1 LSGRSLRL
9 GIGVLASVGA
19 GLAGY
24 LLYIRHTGGALSC
37 TTGGCETVQSSRYA
51 EVFGIPVAAL
61 GLAGYV
67 AILLTSWSRSELA
80 RAGQAA
86 VALAALAFSSYLV
99 FVQLHLIGAVCEWCL
114 VSDAVT
120 AVVAVLVLLRLR
132 TAGERRNVPRSDV
145 GISR

>member
-1 LSGRSLRL
+1 M
-9 GIGVLASVGA
+9 LASVGA

>member
-1 LSGRSLRL
+1 LSERSLRL

-24 LLYIRHTGGALSC
+24 LLYIRHTGSALAC
-37 TTGGCETVQSSRYA
+37 TTGGCEAVQSSRYA

-86 VALAALAFSSYLV
+86 IALAALGFSSYLV

-114 VSDAVT
+114 ASDAVT

-132 TAGERRNVPRSDV
+132 TAGEA
-145 GISR
+145 